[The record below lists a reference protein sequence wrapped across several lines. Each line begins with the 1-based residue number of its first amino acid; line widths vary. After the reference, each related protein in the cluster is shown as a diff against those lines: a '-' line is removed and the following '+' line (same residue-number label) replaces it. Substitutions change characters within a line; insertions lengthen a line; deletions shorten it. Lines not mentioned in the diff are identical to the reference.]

1 MPNAYVTVQG
11 DTWDYISFKA
21 YGIETQ
27 VGELIDANPDQR
39 NVTVFS
45 AGVALTIPDASDIST
60 IPQSVPPWKRGDS

>member
-1 MPNAYVTVQG
+1 MPKTYVTVQG

-27 VGELIDANPDQR
+27 VGELIDANPDHR

-45 AGVALTIPDASDIST
+45 AGVALAIPDAEIST